1 MSETATAAAL
11 SDEDLIEIDTE
22 SAARNTARRQPF
34 NRAPRL
40 GAWLNRAGVEY
51 SSWAP
56 QCSGMQVEVYNADG
70 AVIRVLPMRRDESG
84 VFTVTDPDGR
94 AGDRYKYRMEGS
106 DAFPDPASQAQS
118 GGVHGTSLVVDHSAY
133 EWRDAAWQRPTYRD
147 VVIYE
152 LHIGTF
158 TESGTYRAAIE
169 RLPHL
174 QALGVNAIEIM
185 PIGDFPGSRGW
196 GYDGVLIYAPASTY
210 GSPDDFRAL
219 VDAAHEHG
227 LAVILDVVYNH
238 FGPDGN
244 YLSAY
249 SDAYFNAAHHTP
261 WGAAF
266 NFDAAF
272 SDIVRGFFGR
282 NPIYWMENFH
292 IDGFR
297 FDATHAIVDTSDPH
311 ILTEMITEIHARG
324 GYAIAED
331 SRNDVEVLEG
341 EEQGGQNFDGVWA
354 DDFHHIVRVGQT
366 GNREG
371 YFQEFEGTLD
381 ELVETLRAGW
391 YYHGQELRSGKK
403 RRGSEGAHLPPSKF
417 VHCISN
423 HDQTGNRAFGD
434 RLSESVSREAYRAVS
449 VLICLTPFTP
459 MLFMGQE
466 WAASSP
472 FLYFTAH
479 NPELGA
485 LVTEGRRREFADFA
499 EFGEHADLTKIPDP
513 QAPETYEKSKLR
525 WEETSEEPHAGLLRL
540 YTEALRLRMS
550 DRAFRPEG
558 REGWQVDQL
567 SFGVGAIRFDGTDG
581 KYLLVFDLHGGHEG
595 ALTTEGISRGEKW
608 ASVLGSNESRF
619 GGDGGVSFDPATQRC
634 DFRSAEAILL
644 RAAS

>member
-1 MSETATAAAL
+1 MHV
-11 SDEDLIEIDTE
+11 EIYD
-22 SAARNTARRQPF
+22 
-34 NRAPRL
+34 
-40 GAWLNRAGVEY
+40 
-51 SSWAP
+51 
-56 QCSGMQVEVYNADG
+56 ADG
-70 AVIRVLPMRRDESG
+70 GVVRTVPMRRDESG
-84 VFTVTDPDGR
+84 VFAATDTEGR
-94 AGDRYKYRMEGS
+94 AGSRYKFRMDGS

-118 GGVHGTSLVVDHSAY
+118 GSVHGASIVVDHSAY
-133 EWRDAAWQRPTYRD
+133 QWRDAAWQRPSYRD

-158 TESGTYRAAIE
+158 TESGTFRAAIE

-174 QALGVNAIEIM
+174 RALGVNAIEIM

-249 SDAYFNAAHHTP
+249 SSAYFNEAHHTP

-266 NFDAAF
+266 NFDGPF
-272 SDIVRGFFGR
+272 SEIVRGFFGR
-282 NPIYWMENFH
+282 NPIYWMEHFH

-297 FDATHAIVDTSDPH
+297 FDATHAIVDTSEPH
-311 ILTEMITEIHARG
+311 ILTEMISEIHARG

-331 SRNDVEVLEG
+331 SRNDIEVLES
-341 EEQGGQNFDGVWA
+341 EKRGGQNFDGVWA
-354 DDFHHIVRVGQT
+354 DDFHHIIRVGQT
-366 GNREG
+366 ANREG
-371 YFQEFEGTLD
+371 YFQEFEGTLS
-381 ELVETLRAGW
+381 ELVATLRDGW
-391 YYHGQELRSGKK
+391 YYHGQELLSGEK

-434 RLSESVSREAYRAVS
+434 RLSENLSPEAYRAAS
-449 VLICLTPFTP
+449 VLICLTPYTP

-466 WAASSP
+466 WAATSP

-499 EFGEHADLTKIPDP
+499 EFGEHADLIKIPDP
-513 QAPETYEKSKLR
+513 QAPETFEKSKLR
-525 WEETSEEPHAGLLRL
+525 WSEVGQAPHAELLRL
-540 YTEALRLRMS
+540 HSAAIGLRMS
-550 DRAFRPEG
+550 DQAFRPEG
-558 REGWQVDQL
+558 REGWSVAQL
-567 SFGVGAIRFDGTDG
+567 SFGVGAIRFDGKES
-581 KYLLVFDLHGGHEG
+581 KYLLLFDLSGGHEG
-595 ALTTEGISRGEKW
+595 RLANEEIARGEKW
-608 ASVLGSNESRF
+608 ELVIASNDQQF
-619 GGDGGVSFDPATQRC
+619 GGDGMISFDPATQTCR
-634 DFRSAEAILL
+634 FGSAEAILL